1 MGEQWSLRG
10 AGAQE
15 EEVMSILLGSS
26 LITEMTVEE
35 REKLLRYLIASY
47 FQSPADECRLPH
59 PDRVRPA
66 SCP

>member
-1 MGEQWSLRG
+1 MGEQWSFRG
-10 AGAQE
+10 AGSQE

-47 FQSPADECRLPH
+47 YQPPADDAASPLPI
-59 PDRVRPA
+59 
-66 SCP
+66 